1 MINILNNTNIILLIV
16 LSIGLI
22 SAYNISNLKYF
33 SSFTVLD
40 LTPINHPNLD
50 FPLSKNN
57 LIYVKIDD
65 VIGYIT
71 LFLILSKVTNLS
83 VEQMMFLPLG
93 IIALPLGYFVF
104 ARYMLNPLYRKLSVL
119 LVAILTLYIIFD
131 SYIGIYYYS
140 IFKYAFE
147 YFLLFIFLLLY
158 LTTSNNFSKL
168 VLLLIFIIMSLIHYT
183 IPFLTIIIVI
193 IDYIINKRKQNNNSF
208 GFLILLII
216 IFVLAN
222 LQVGI
227 SYFNEFDVGGLD
239 KIERAI
245 SQIRSYIYGRVDEK
259 YIVYESTNDITSF
272 LKLVRSV
279 SIVSPIIVGLVIYII
294 KRYKFTHREFV
305 ISIVIAAILHS
316 VLYVNIGSISISSP
330 TMILMFP
337 LISLII
343 FRAIGLKEKLAMLY
357 ILFIFST
364 VIVAYVMQLNDINH
378 TARYESTMNKRSD
391 VINKVDLG
399 ISNDEKILTDDKML
413 GLYALESVKHGK
425 IIMPTY
431 FNNNIYESLTNSSPN
446 TDYKYVILHLDNK
459 PIESTDWNTYKPAN
473 VYINDINS
481 NPYLDRIDNDG
492 ITVIYFNKSQ

>member
-1 MINILNNTNIILLIV
+1 MINNTNIILLIV

-33 SSFTVLD
+33 SSFIVLD
-40 LTPINHPNLD
+40 LIPVNHPNLD

-57 LIYVKIDD
+57 LIYVKVDD

-104 ARYMLNPLYRKLSVL
+104 ARYILDPLYGKLSVL
-119 LVAILTLYIIFD
+119 LITILTLYIIFD
-131 SYIGIYYYS
+131 SYTGIYYYN

-158 LTTSNNFSKL
+158 LNASNNSSKI
-168 VLLLIFIIMSLIHYT
+168 VLLLIFITMSLIHYT

-193 IDYIINKRKQNNNSF
+193 TDYIIKKRKQDNNSF
-208 GFLILLII
+208 VFLTLLII

-222 LQVGI
+222 LQVGVT
-227 SYFNEFDVGGLD
+227 YFNAFDVGGLD

-245 SQIRSYIYGRVDEK
+245 NQIQSYIYGRVDEK
-259 YIVYESTNDITSF
+259 YIVYEDTNDITSF
-272 LKLVRSV
+272 LKLVRAV
-279 SIVSPIIVGLVIYII
+279 GIVSPIIVGLVVYII
-294 KRYKFTHREFV
+294 KRYKFTYREFV
-305 ISIVIAAILHS
+305 ISIVIAAMLHS
-316 VLYVNIGSISISSP
+316 VLYVNIGSLSISSP

-343 FRAIGLKEKLAMLY
+343 FRAIGLKENLAMLY
-357 ILFIFST
+357 ILFIFSI
-364 VIVAYVMQLNDINH
+364 VIITYVMQLNDINYA
-378 TARYESTMNKRSD
+378 ARFESTMNKRGD
-391 VINKVDLG
+391 VINKVDLD
-399 ISNDEKILTDDKML
+399 ILNEEKILSDNKFL

-425 IIMPTY
+425 IIMPSY
-431 FNNNIYESLTNSSPN
+431 FNNKMYESLTNSSSAN
-446 TDYKYVILHLDNK
+446 TDYKYAILHLDNK
-459 PIESTDWNTYKPAN
+459 PIGSTDWNTYKPAN

-481 NPYLDRIDNDG
+481 NTHLNRIDNDG
-492 ITVIYFNKSQ
+492 ITVIYFNKLQ